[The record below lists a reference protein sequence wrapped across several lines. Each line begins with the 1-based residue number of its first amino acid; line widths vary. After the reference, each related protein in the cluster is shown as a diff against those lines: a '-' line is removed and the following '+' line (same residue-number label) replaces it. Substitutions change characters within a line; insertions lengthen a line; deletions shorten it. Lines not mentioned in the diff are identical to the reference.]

1 MTLYRNE
8 IAHAD
13 RDEHRYPHT
22 EWDHAH
28 AEYARWGDGVGP
40 DGDET
45 THG

>member
-1 MTLYRNE
+1 MPKYPSRNE
-8 IAHAD
+8 IAAND

-28 AEYARWGDGVGP
+28 AETARWYDGIGP

-45 THG
+45 